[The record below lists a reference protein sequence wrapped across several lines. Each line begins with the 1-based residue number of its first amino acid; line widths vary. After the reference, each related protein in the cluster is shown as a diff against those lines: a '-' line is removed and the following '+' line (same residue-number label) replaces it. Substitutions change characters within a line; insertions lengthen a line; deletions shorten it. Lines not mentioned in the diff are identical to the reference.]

1 MSIFFVYFSQK
12 ESWMDKHIIENWFHK
27 KFMPEVHCFMK
38 EKLFPQKAVL
48 LLNSVPFYPRT
59 LSSGIL

>member
-1 MSIFFVYFSQK
+1 
-12 ESWMDKHIIENWFHK
+12 
-27 KFMPEVHCFMK
+27 MPEVHCFVK

-59 LSSGIL
+59 LSSGGDLMTVKFLPPQCVSYNTVYGSRCDCLSEW